1 MDHANLK
8 CASSEIS
15 GTDIIPAVSQTEQI
29 IDAVPEIKKV
39 EEWRDP
45 VAVAAEGKSPLA
57 DIFPGG
63 KQQSRLFLCDAD

>member
-1 MDHANLK
+1 MT
-8 CASSEIS
+8 
-15 GTDIIPAVSQTEQI
+15 GTDIISAASKTEQTTDI
-29 IDAVPEIKKV
+29 VPEIKKV

-63 KQQSRLFLCDAD
+63 VD